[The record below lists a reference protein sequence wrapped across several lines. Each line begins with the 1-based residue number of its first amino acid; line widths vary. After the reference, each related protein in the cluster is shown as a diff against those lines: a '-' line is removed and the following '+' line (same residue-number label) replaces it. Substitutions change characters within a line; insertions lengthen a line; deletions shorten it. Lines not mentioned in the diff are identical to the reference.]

1 MFRNIRGFVAIGAV
15 SQIVGLGTAPA
26 APGAIGAWFGLS
38 RTRRGADTRGDHA
51 CGGMVLHRLL
61 LIPLGTLAGLFVVT
75 PVLSAL
81 FREVVA
87 DLRAPSRGL
96 TIDVDTDSG
105 AGRS

>member
-1 MFRNIRGFVAIGAV
+1 MFRNIRGFVAIGAA
-15 SQIVGLGTAPA
+15 SHIVGHGTAPA
-26 APGAIGAWFGLS
+26 APGAIGASFGLS

-51 CGGMVLHRLL
+51 RGGMFLYRPL
-61 LIPLGTLAGLFVVT
+61 LISLNTSAGLFVVT

>member
-1 MFRNIRGFVAIGAV
+1 
-15 SQIVGLGTAPA
+15 
-26 APGAIGAWFGLS
+26 
-38 RTRRGADTRGDHA
+38 
-51 CGGMVLHRLL
+51 MVLHRLL